1 MKRYR
6 LALLALAVAAALA
19 PGFAHADMVAPQ
31 VQAPCAADLAG
42 AMTLLPDERT
52 YVTCQEGAAGYD
64 WAAAPVAFE
73 PNDTWLSYGPAI
85 TLHGQGMRNP
95 NLTSGRWTATPRD
108 SETVC
113 RAQQETVVEAGV
125 LSTPQLSE
133 GEPGQPLEVA
143 MAPKLFYVELAGNCL
158 WERD

>member
-6 LALLALAVAAALA
+6 LALLALAVAAVLA
-19 PGFAHADMVAPQ
+19 PGFAHADMVSPQ
-31 VQAPCAADLAG
+31 VQAPCSADLAG

-52 YVTCQEGAAGYD
+52 YVTCQEGAAGYA

-73 PNDTWLSYGPAI
+73 PNETWLSYGPAI

-113 RAQQETVVEAGV
+113 RVQQETVVEAGV

-133 GEPGQPLEVA
+133 GEPGQPLDVA
-143 MAPKLFYVELAGNCL
+143 MAPKLFYLELAGNCL
-158 WERD
+158 WKRD

>member
-6 LALLALAVAAALA
+6 SVSLALAAAAMLA
-19 PGFAHADMVAPQ
+19 PGFAHADMRAPQ
-31 VQAPCAADLAG
+31 LQAPCADDLAG
-42 AMTLLPDERT
+42 AMTLLPDEQT
-52 YVTCQEGAAGYD
+52 YAVCQEGAAGNA
-64 WAAAPVAFE
+64 WTAAPVPFE

-95 NLTSGRWTATPRD
+95 NLSSGSWTATPRD

-113 RAQQETVVEAGV
+113 RVQQETVIEAGV
-125 LSTPQLSE
+125 LSTPQLTE
-133 GEPGQPLEVA
+133 GNPGQPLEVA
-143 MAPKLFYVELAGNCL
+143 MAPKLFYAELAGNCL